1 MHSDGTSRERRKAT
15 LNQCKESGC
24 ICGGREEQQ
33 RSELLTRELSV
44 HGPGSLGAASDAGE
58 AAGESFTIQLF
69 FSFEN
74 FSVEGLPTKKLHL
87 TEMFSF
93 EVSIRQLQISW
104 KSKLLFAS
112 KREVETLDRPQVWL
126 NWIFLFVQ
134 LLNWSQVPSPFSLPA
149 FFFLKLISSSF
160 SAPKMVE
167 IENNRKEKVRL

>member
-1 MHSDGTSRERRKAT
+1 MAAAHHALDPRASNPYAIFAGRVKEISLRLHEHSDGTSGERRKAT
-15 LNQCKESGC
+15 FNQCKESGC

-44 HGPGSLGAASDAGE
+44 HGLGSLGAASDAGE

-93 EVSIRQLQISW
+93 KVSIRQLQIS
-104 KSKLLFAS
+104 
-112 KREVETLDRPQVWL
+112 
-126 NWIFLFVQ
+126 
-134 LLNWSQVPSPFSLPA
+134 
-149 FFFLKLISSSF
+149 
-160 SAPKMVE
+160 
-167 IENNRKEKVRL
+167 